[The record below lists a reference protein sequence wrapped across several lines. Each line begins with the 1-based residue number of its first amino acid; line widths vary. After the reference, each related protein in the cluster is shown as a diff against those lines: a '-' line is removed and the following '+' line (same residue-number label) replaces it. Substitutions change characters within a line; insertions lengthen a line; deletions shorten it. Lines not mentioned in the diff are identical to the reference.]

1 MIGCMTLPPQSTQG
15 LVERAQGGERQ
26 AFEELFRLCHDR
38 LQALVASR
46 LGAHLRRHVTIDDV
60 VQDTLV
66 KALQALGS
74 FRWQGED
81 SFFRWLSTV
90 AENVILYHA
99 RRDALSQKITLP
111 PRGAASESPS
121 KGLAREERFDR
132 LKEALESL
140 PEDYRQVIRLTRIEG
155 SSVREAADRLGRST
169 AATSQLL
176 WRALQKLKHA
186 FGDTGSFSLPDR
198 SLEESCADGEEP
210 SDEP

>member
-1 MIGCMTLPPQSTQG
+1 MTFPPESTQG
-15 LVERAQGGERQ
+15 LVARAQGGERQ
-26 AFEELFRLCHDR
+26 AFDELFRLYQDR
-38 LQALVASR
+38 LHALVASR
-46 LGAHLRRHVTIDDV
+46 LGAHLRRQVTVEDA

-74 FRWQGED
+74 FHWEGED

-99 RRDALSQKITLP
+99 RRDAVSQRISLP
-111 PRGAASESPS
+111 PRSPASESPS

-140 PEDYRQVIRLTRIEG
+140 PEDYRQVILLVRIDG
-155 SSVREAADRLGRST
+155 MSVQEAAARLGRST

-176 WRALQKLKHA
+176 WRALQKLKQA
-186 FGDTGSFSLPDR
+186 FGDTRSFSLPER
-198 SLEESCADGEEP
+198 SLKESVEEDLAEEREAH
-210 SDEP
+210 EP